1 MLARYFLM
9 PLEILKRAA
18 RRFHLALE
26 GRSTTLEGWKSSSL
40 PIKYHRESVPAVV
53 PTSRHHD

>member
-18 RRFHLALE
+18 RRFYLALE
-26 GRSTTLEGWKSSSL
+26 GRSTALEGWKFSSL
-40 PIKYHRESVPAVV
+40 PIKYDRESVPAVV
-53 PTSRHHD
+53 PT